1 MQGAHAEGPK
11 PEDLRRILRV
21 AEKQARR
28 LGANGYEVDEI
39 AQLTVI
45 RLAAKW
51 NSFHVKRARALSDA
65 RFDAYIRR
73 TATNIFKDEVKKY
86 WRRLGRQ
93 GRALGHTAPRLSQT
107 GEIVSGKSLNMVEAA
122 LARSV
127 IAEEIMRLPPLQRE
141 VAVRLCIQEKS
152 IGEVAKELG
161 LQPQSVHKRMRIAR
175 EMLRKRLAELERQSS

>member
-1 MQGAHAEGPK
+1 MLGAHCERPSA
-11 PEDLRRILRV
+11 EDLRRILTV
-21 AEKQARR
+21 ARKKARS
-28 LGANGYEVDEI
+28 LGANGYEVDEV
-39 AQLTVI
+39 AQLTAI

-51 NSFHVKRARALSDA
+51 NTFHVKRARALADS

-73 TATNIFKDEVKKY
+73 TATNIYKDEIKKY

-93 GRALGHTAPRLSQT
+93 SRALGLDAPTLNQA
-107 GEIVSGKSLNMVEAA
+107 GEIVPERSPGLVEAA
-122 LARSV
+122 LARSWL
-127 IAEEIMRLPPLQRE
+127 AEEIMRLPPLQRE

-152 IGEVAKELG
+152 TGEVAKELG